1 MLSKFKTWLPTR
13 ENIETN
19 PEYKFLRKYIH
30 DTALFEFNRNSVS
43 KAVFIGMF
51 VAFLPMPFQTVVSAM
66 LAVFLRSNLIISL
79 ALVWVSNPFTM
90 VPILYISY
98 LMGSEI
104 LGIHSSISIN
114 HINAD
119 MLMSSWN
126 TLFLPVL
133 VGAIIDG
140 LICGAILATFVWLFY
155 SLFKT
160 QIKNVKNKG

>member
-1 MLSKFKTWLPTR
+1 MFSKFKTWLPTK

-19 PEYKFLRKYIH
+19 PQYKFLRKYMH
-30 DTALFEFNRNSVS
+30 DSTLFEFNRSSVS

-51 VAFLPMPFQTVVSAM
+51 VAFLPMPFQSVVSGL

-104 LGIHSSISIN
+104 LGINTAISMN
-114 HINAD
+114 HLNLD
-119 MLMSSWN
+119 MLMSSWS

-133 VGAIIDG
+133 VGSIIDG
-140 LICGAILATFVWLFY
+140 IISGAVLATFVWLFY
-155 SLFKT
+155 SFFKSNLEGN
-160 QIKNVKNKG
+160 KNRG